1 MQIQKLFWAVRG
13 IIYKASFGKFGN
25 ISYIG
30 KPTSLLG
37 RKHFFIGDRVRIQPG
52 IRMEASNNGSIVVRN
67 NTSIGQNVHITADK
81 EELEIGENTTILGN
95 SFITNIDH
103 DYQKINVHIM
113 EQERIVKTTK
123 IGENCFIGFG
133 ACIQAGTI
141 LGKQCIV
148 GANAVVRGSFPD
160 YSVVVG
166 APARIVK
173 QYDPITKRWEKVKH
187 D

>member
-1 MQIQKLFWAVRG
+1 
-13 IIYKASFGKFGN
+13 
-25 ISYIG
+25 
-30 KPTSLLG
+30 
-37 RKHFFIGDRVRIQPG
+37 
-52 IRMEASNNGSIVVRN
+52 MEAANGGSIVVRN

-113 EQERIVKTTK
+113 DQDRVVKTTK
-123 IGENCFIGFG
+123 IGDNCFIGYG
-133 ACIQAGTI
+133 ACIQAGTV

-148 GANAVVRGSFPD
+148 GANAVVRGSFHD
-160 YSVVVG
+160 YSVIVG
-166 APARIVK
+166 VPARVVK
-173 QYDPITKRWEKVKH
+173 QYDPITERWEKVEH